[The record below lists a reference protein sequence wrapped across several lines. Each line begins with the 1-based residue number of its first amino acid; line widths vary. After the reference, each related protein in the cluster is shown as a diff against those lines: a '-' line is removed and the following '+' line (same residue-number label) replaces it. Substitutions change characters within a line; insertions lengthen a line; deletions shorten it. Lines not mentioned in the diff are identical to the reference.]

1 MTLTRI
7 HHVGIVVRDIDRALR
22 FYRDRLA
29 LPVTK
34 DAVLDDQGVRGV
46 LLRLDNGELE
56 LLEPTRDDTGVAQ
69 FLAARG
75 EGLHHLCLETDDIA
89 AELRT
94 AAERGIEVIDQAPRP
109 GLAGMIGFLHPRS
122 NHGVLVE
129 YAQPPAGAPA
139 APRPG
144 DANGFRITRLDH
156 VAVAVHD
163 LEAAT
168 ATWGAHFG
176 LGAGRRV
183 QREDM
188 GIANVMLPIGDSGIE
203 IAMPLGDD
211 PRNIIRRRLA
221 EGSEGLLLIALEVD
235 DLRAAAAA
243 LGEAGVGSTAA
254 TSHDGAPLAFLRPK
268 DAHGV
273 RIELMAPGSR
283 PGAAESGS
291 VA

>member
-1 MTLTRI
+1 M
-7 HHVGIVVRDIDRALR
+7 
-22 FYRDRLA
+22 
-29 LPVTK
+29 
-34 DAVLDDQGVRGV
+34 
-46 LLRLDNGELE
+46 
-56 LLEPTRDDTGVAQ
+56 
-69 FLAARG
+69 
-75 EGLHHLCLETDDIA
+75 
-89 AELRT
+89 
-94 AAERGIEVIDQAPRP
+94 EVIDEAPRP
-109 GLAGMIGFLHPRS
+109 GLAGMVGFLHPRS
-122 NHGVLVE
+122 NHGVLIE

-139 APRPG
+139 APRPA

-163 LEAAT
+163 LDAAT

-188 GIANVMLPIGDSGIE
+188 GIANVMLPIGDSRIE

-235 DLRAAAAA
+235 DLAAAAAA
-243 LGEAGVGSTAA
+243 LREAGVGSTAA
-254 TSHDGAPLAFLRPK
+254 ISHDGAPLAFVRPK

-273 RIELMAPGSR
+273 RIRTDGARLPAWRGRERLRSITSEARSAHGRAEDPGLDRQAR
-283 PGAAESGS
+283 PGRA
-291 VA
+291 